1 MTSHCKLY
9 LGFFLMLTLTAS
21 FLVSAQE
28 QRFATF
34 EFCSLASGERVE
46 NCVIGY
52 RTFGTLNK
60 DKSNAV
66 LVPTWY
72 GGNSENHAYLADTRF
87 IDPEKFFV
95 IIVDAIGNGVSVSPS
110 NSKVQTEEKFPRF
123 QIADIVASQH
133 RLVTEVLGL
142 SELYAVAGLSMGGMQ
157 TLQWAVQYP
166 NMTSRYAAIIGTP
179 RLASFDIALWSTR
192 NTLLRWYLECQC
204 EEPKKALA
212 GIGMLGSVP
221 EKLSQDVSRLEVHSA
236 IEKEASEM
244 QLSAGKAWDQIR
256 QAQAMMTHNIARN
269 LNDDMAVAAQQIRG
283 KLLIVVGAD
292 DRVVTP
298 EPVIALATL
307 TDATLVTLDKDCG
320 HGDPW
325 CDESGFSKAL
335 TDFLSK

>member
-1 MTSHCKLY
+1 MTLHRWLY
-9 LGFFLMLTLTAS
+9 YGFFSVLTLAAS
-21 FLVSAQE
+21 FLVNAQE

-34 EFCSLASGERVE
+34 DFCPLASGERITDCE
-46 NCVIGY
+46 IGY

-72 GGNSENHAYLADTRF
+72 GGSSEDHAYLADARF

-110 NSKVQTEEKFPRF
+110 NSQTQPGDKFPRF
-123 QIADIVASQH
+123 QIADMVASQH

-166 NMTSRYAAIIGTP
+166 DMTSRYAAIIGTP
-179 RLASFDIALWSTR
+179 RLASFDIVLWATR

-212 GIGMLGSVP
+212 GIGLLGSVP
-221 EKLSQDVSRLEVHSA
+221 DKLSQDVSRQDVISA
-236 IEKEASEM
+236 IEKEADNM
-244 QLSAGKAWDQIR
+244 KLSTGKVWDQIR
-256 QAQAMMTHNIARN
+256 QAQAMMTHNIARGV
-269 LNDDMAVAAQQIRG
+269 NDDMTTAAKKIDG
-283 KLLIVVGAD
+283 KLLIVVGED

-307 TDATLVTLDKDCG
+307 TDATLVKLDKDCG